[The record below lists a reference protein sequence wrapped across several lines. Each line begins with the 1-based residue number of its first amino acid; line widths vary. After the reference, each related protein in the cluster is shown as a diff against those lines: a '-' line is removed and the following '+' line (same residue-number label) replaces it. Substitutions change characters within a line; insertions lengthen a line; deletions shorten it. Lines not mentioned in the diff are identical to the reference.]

1 LDITVKHYISSSN
14 WPVRCKYAGAHKARL
29 SNNLSFLRN
38 IFFRTAMNITQP
50 FMKIAGLTTT
60 RCLRICA
67 YGLTALL
74 AACAAPTGTAPSS
87 PESATG
93 FDPKQGV
100 FAKQYMAATANPHAT
115 RAAYDML
122 KRGGSAVDAA
132 IAAQMVLTLT
142 EPQSSGI
149 GGGALLLHFDGKT
162 VVGLDGRETAPAAAD
177 EKLFLDA
184 QGQPIKFYDAVVGGR
199 AVGTPGA
206 VAMLQ
211 EAHARWGV
219 LPWEVLFVPAVTLA
233 TEGFEISPRLH
244 ALLTREEHLK
254 KDPVAAAYFY
264 NADGTAKALGTRLKN
279 PELAATLQRIA
290 LEGKRG
296 LLEGPVAQAIVAKVQ
311 GHATNPGKLAVS
323 DLANYQ
329 VKERAPICRPY
340 RTVQVCGFAPPS
352 SGGIAIAQMLAML
365 TPRNIAL
372 AKPEN
377 GTPNTDA
384 VHLMSELGRLAFA
397 DRNQYVADTDFV
409 PLPGADFGGLLDS
422 TYLQQRSANIGAES
436 KGRARPGTPPGMR
449 VSTAPQAVDFE
460 AGTSH
465 ISIVDAQGRA
475 VSMTT
480 TIEDV
485 FGARQMV
492 GGFLLNNQLTDFSF
506 AAAEN
511 GVPIANRV
519 QASKRPRSSMA
530 PTLVLDGKGQR
541 VEAVVGSPGGSL
553 IINYVFKTLVGMLDW
568 NLAPQ
573 AAIDLPNFG
582 SRNGPTE
589 VEKDRMPDAVGQA
602 LTQRQ
607 HEVRAIEM
615 PSGLQAIK
623 RVPGGWLGGADPRR
637 EGVVRGD

>member
-1 LDITVKHYISSSN
+1 VVITESCRGNRDEEITMVMIHT
-14 WPVRCKYAGAHKARL
+14 
-29 SNNLSFLRN
+29 LR
-38 IFFRTAMNITQP
+38 A
-50 FMKIAGLTTT
+50 AVL
-60 RCLRICA
+60 
-67 YGLTALL
+67 LTALVL
-74 AACAAPTGTAPSS
+74 SACATRPLQDVRPSS
-87 PESATG
+87 PEAATG

-100 FAKQYMAATANPHAT
+100 FAKQFMAATANPHAT
-115 RAAYDML
+115 QAAYDML

-149 GGGALLLHFDGKT
+149 GGGAFLLHFDGKS
-162 VVGLDGRETAPAAAD
+162 VVALDGRETAPAAAN

-184 QGQPIKFYDAVVGGR
+184 QGAPLKFYDAVVGGR
-199 AVGTPGA
+199 SVGTPGA
-206 VAMLQ
+206 VAVLQ
-211 EAHARWGV
+211 EAHERWGV
-219 LPWEVLFVPAVTLA
+219 LSWEVLFVPAVKLA
-233 TEGFEISPRLH
+233 TDGFEVSPRLH
-244 ALLTREEHLK
+244 ALLARDEYLK
-254 KDPVAAAYFY
+254 KDPAAAAYFY
-264 NADGTAKALGTRLKN
+264 HADGSAKAVGTVLKN
-279 PELAATLQRIA
+279 PELAATLKRIA

-311 GHATNPGKLAVS
+311 SHPSNPGKLALS
-323 DLANYQ
+323 DLAAYQ
-329 VKERAPICRPY
+329 VKERATVCRPY
-340 RTVQVCGFAPPS
+340 HVVLVCGFGPPS
-352 SGGIAIAQMLAML
+352 SGGIAVAQMLGML
-365 TPRNIAL
+365 APRNIGL

-377 GTPNTDA
+377 GTPNVDA

-397 DRNQYVADTDFV
+397 DRNQFVADTDFV
-409 PLPGADFGGLLDS
+409 PLTGKDFGGLLDE
-422 TYLQQRSANIGAES
+422 TYLMQRGANIGAES

-449 VSTAPQAVDFE
+449 VSTAPQAVDYE
-460 AGTSH
+460 VGTSH

-492 GGFLLNNQLTDFSF
+492 AGFLLNNQLTDFSF
-506 AAAEN
+506 TPAED
-511 GVPIANRV
+511 GQSVANRV
-519 QASKRPRSSMA
+519 QPGKRPRSSMA
-530 PTLVLDGKGQR
+530 PTLVLDAKGQR

-589 VEKDRMPDAVGQA
+589 IEKDRMPAAVGEA

-607 HEVRAIEM
+607 HEVRVIEM
-615 PSGLQAIK
+615 PSGLQAIR
-623 RVPGGWLGGADPRR
+623 RVPGGWVGGADPRR
-637 EGVVRGD
+637 EGTVLGN